1 MTYLSYFLTL
11 QLPYQVSYN
20 HKLLIYQANK
30 KPHIFMR
37 GFSET
42 HNGKFSL

>member
-11 QLPYQVSYN
+11 QLPYQVCQP
-20 HKLLIYQANK
+20 KKILIYQINK

-37 GFSET
+37 SFPET
-42 HNGKFSL
+42 CSGKFSL